1 MKSNLLPIL
10 GLLALALTPAR
21 GLAQRQQMSLG
32 RGVIAAQRDSK
43 VTVTWRRLAQEP
55 EDAKYN
61 LYVDRTG
68 AGSYVKLAG
77 PILRN
82 NYQAQLSAIPYG
94 SQLAV
99 SLVDADGKE
108 GALSVPFHF
117 VDNSWA
123 NAAIR
128 VNYKRAGSPVV
139 NREDT
144 LFTSKFCWPVD
155 LNGDGEMEY
164 VVNRVYNH
172 KDMNGY
178 EGHGADKLG
187 GDYLEA
193 YTRDGR
199 HLWTV
204 NLGIHFFA
212 FGGQNDGV
220 TVGDF
225 DGDGRGEVC
234 VQVCEGARLW
244 DAENR
249 CMGKYLYYNGQQ
261 ASSTGSGM
269 QTVSSDGSNPDI
281 DGDGVVNYTYYNR
294 GKNPQHYMLII
305 DGMTGEQKDVCPM
318 TMPKD
323 RDMEYTRTNKSA
335 FMNDE
340 YPYMSAAMG
349 SAFLDGVHQ
358 SIVAQFQVRTNKG
371 VHHYFTYAYGYEG
384 GEFRELFR
392 FPFWDNGNPSEFHH
406 IRIGDVDGDG
416 CDEVMNGAYALDNT
430 GKMLWNSGIGH
441 GDRFRMSDID
451 PDRPGQEIF
460 AIQQNAPDMLGTI
473 LYSAFDGTSI
483 KRWYMSSV
491 GDVGRGECMDVDPKY
506 KGYEMWSTL
515 PNMYNAQ
522 GEVISSEHPYPYE
535 GVWWDDD
542 LLREC
547 AWTPGS
553 GDDAALVIG
562 KYDGGTGYTRQ
573 IQPSRESGW
582 AVALETGVRPLF
594 WGDILGD
601 WREEVILTE
610 HDATGDVGFVL
621 YATNYTTSVNNIYCL
636 LEDPNYFGQITN
648 RGYYQS
654 PNTSF
659 YLGYDMPRP
668 PLPPTMKADDAT
680 AVYDLTLG
688 NVVVAAPSQSVQN
701 AYFMP
706 VREQTLTLNSPVE
719 GGVAL
724 WKGMQGTLVVNA
736 DITTTGKV
744 VVSEGTLEVNGT
756 VESPIE
762 LRARGVLSGKG
773 TVGKLSFEGSLN
785 YAEGVIRPT
794 ETLTV
799 QGDLTFDKKTF
810 VDIDLD
816 KGTGLK
822 VNGNLAI
829 TQPLVF
835 NIASTQLQEGTYRMV
850 EYTGEFNGDVALCE
864 VQGIVGLSYEV
875 VNAEGAISL
884 VIHGQRKALANVHWT
899 GNETNIWD
907 YQTENWLV
915 DGVPTTFVAQDSIVF
930 DDGTENTTVNIPELM
945 PAAGMEINTEKT
957 YTLQGNGGLTGEGGL
972 VKNGS
977 GKLILATKNA
987 DYTGATVINAGT
999 VVLKELS
1006 MQGSPS
1012 SIGVGS
1018 KSSSKW
1024 KVGKATLVF
1033 DGSSL
1038 ATDRGIQLTDTA
1050 TFQIPANSSTT
1061 LKGLLTG
1068 SATGVLKK
1076 TGAGQLSVSYSS
1088 ANSYKSTIFAE
1099 GTIAQGTTGATLGSA
1114 NSEVHVTG
1122 NVRFV
1127 QFYTTNSSD
1136 APTFQNKLNIDEGK
1150 TLTFVGSGRGT
1161 FRSTLLGKG
1170 TIKLSSGYVRFDNF
1184 MNAKDFEGIVELGS
1198 GANRFCQDIDMQK
1211 ATLVVNEDVAVT
1223 GYKAGGSNVQNFTYT
1238 LGGVQG
1244 AGTLGGGTWSIG
1256 YAGNDDAFSGTFTST
1271 VNKYGDG
1278 CWTLTGSSTGA
1289 LNVYEGTVWAN
1300 CTSAATTSGK
1310 ITVHSGATLK
1320 GNGQVNN
1327 LTLKQG
1333 ATLGALYKSPTLKTM
1348 VGTLTVNGSLTAEE
1362 GAVIQIRTRSTAT
1375 KTSTDVIAVQGNA
1388 KLNSPVIE
1396 MSELNDKYSY
1406 IPDQDIQII
1415 KCSGTLTIDGEPV
1428 MLPAKPKIGYRWDTS
1443 ALAEEGIIRV
1453 VEADITVEDI
1463 TDLIDL
1469 YLEGAEG
1476 ITVEDISN
1484 LIDRYLEVGSQRD
1497 TTF

>member
-1 MKSNLLPIL
+1 MKPNLLPVF
-10 GLLALALTPAR
+10 GLLALSLMPTEA
-21 GLAQRQQMSLG
+21 LAQRQQMSLG
-32 RGVIAAQRDSK
+32 RGVVAAQRDNK

-68 AGSYVKLAG
+68 GGSYTKVAG
-77 PILRN
+77 PIAQN

-94 SQLAV
+94 SRLAV
-99 SLVDADGKE
+99 RLVDADGTE
-108 GALSVPFHF
+108 GALSAPFHF
-117 VDNSWA
+117 VNNTWA
-123 NAAIR
+123 NAALRI
-128 VNYKRAGSPVV
+128 NYKKAGSPVV
-139 NREDT
+139 NHDDT

-164 VVNRVYNH
+164 VVNRIYNH
-172 KDMNGY
+172 KDQNGY

-193 YTRDGR
+193 YTRDGQ

-204 NLGIHFFA
+204 SLGIHFFA

-244 DAENR
+244 DAENK
-249 CMGKYLYYNGQQ
+249 CLGKYLYYNGEQ

-281 DGDGVVNYTYYNR
+281 DGDGMTNYTYYNK

-305 DGMTGEQKDVCPM
+305 DGMTGEQKAVCPM

-323 RDMEYTRTNKSA
+323 HAIEYTRTNKSA
-335 FMNDE
+335 FMGDE
-340 YPYMSAAMG
+340 YPYLSAAMG

-358 SIVAQFQVRTNKG
+358 SIVAQFQVRMKNG
-371 VHHYFTYAYGYEG
+371 DHHYFTYAYGYEG

-392 FPFWDNGNPSEFHH
+392 FAFWDNGNPSEFHH

-491 GDVGRGECMDVDPKY
+491 GDVGRGECMDVDPKH

-515 PNMYNAQ
+515 PNMYNAK

-535 GVWWDDD
+535 GMWWDDD

-553 GDDAALVIG
+553 GDNAALVIG

-573 IQPSRESGW
+573 IQPSKEAEW
-582 AVALETGVRPLF
+582 AVALESGVRPLF

-601 WREEVILTE
+601 WREEIVLTE

-621 YATNYTTSVNNIYCL
+621 YTTNYTTQVKNIYCL

-668 PLPPTMKADDAT
+668 PLPPTMKADETT

-688 NVVVAAPSQSVQN
+688 NAVVSAPSSDIQN

-706 VREQTLTLNSPVE
+706 VREQTLTLNSPIE
-719 GGVAL
+719 GAVNL
-724 WKGMQGTLVVNA
+724 WKGMQGTLVVNG

-756 VESPIE
+756 VTSPIE

-773 TVGKLSFEGSLN
+773 TVGEISFEGSLN

-799 QGDLTFDKKTF
+799 QGDLTINKNTF
-810 VDIDLD
+810 VEIDLD
-816 KGTGLK
+816 KGTNLQ
-822 VNGNLAI
+822 VNGNIAI
-829 TQPLVF
+829 TNALVF
-835 NIASTQLQEGTYRMV
+835 NINATQLMEGTYRLIA
-850 EYTGEFNGDVALCE
+850 YTDTFDGDVANCE
-864 VQGIVGLSYEV
+864 VRGIIGLSYEI
-875 VNAEGAISL
+875 VNSDNAISL
-884 VIHGQRKALANVHWT
+884 VIHGQREALANVHWT
-899 GNETNIWD
+899 GNASNVWD
-907 YQTENWLV
+907 YQTANWQV
-915 DGVPTTFVAQDSIVF
+915 NGESTAFVAQDSIIF
-930 DDGTENTTVNIPELM
+930 DDITANTTVNIPELM
-945 PAAGMEINTEKT
+945 PAASIEVNTEQT

-987 DYTGATVINAGT
+987 DYTGATIINEGT

-1006 MQGSPS
+1006 MQGSAS

-1018 KSSSKW
+1018 KSAAKW
-1024 KVGKATLVF
+1024 KVGKATMVF
-1033 DGSSL
+1033 DGASL

-1061 LKGLLTG
+1061 LKGQITG
-1068 SATGVLKK
+1068 ASAGVLKK
-1076 TGAGQLSVSYSS
+1076 TGSGQLSVSYAS
-1088 ANSYKSTIFAE
+1088 ANSYKSTIFQE
-1099 GTIAQGTTGATLGSA
+1099 GTIAQGTTTATLGSA
-1114 NSEVHVTG
+1114 TSEVHVTG
-1122 NVRFV
+1122 NVKFV
-1127 QFYTTNSSD
+1127 QFYTTNMSD
-1136 APTFQNKLNIDEGK
+1136 APNFQNKLNIDENK
-1150 TLTFVGSGRGT
+1150 TLTFVGTGRGT

-1170 TIKLSSGYVRFDNF
+1170 TLKLSSDYVRFDNY
-1184 MNAKDFEGIVELGS
+1184 MNAKDFEGTLELGA
-1198 GANRFCQDIDMQK
+1198 GANRFCQAVDMQK
-1211 ATLVVNEDVAVT
+1211 GTLVVNEDVTVT
-1223 GYKAGGSNVQNFTYT
+1223 GYKGGSNTTQNFTYQI
-1238 LGGVQG
+1238 GGVQG
-1244 AGTLGGGTWSIG
+1244 AGTLGDGTWNIG
-1256 YAGNDDAFSGTFTST
+1256 YAGNDDSFSGKFTAP
-1271 VNKYGDG
+1271 VNKYGEG

-1300 CTSAATTSGK
+1300 CTSAATTSGT
-1310 ITVHSGATLK
+1310 ITVHSGATLR
-1320 GNGQVNN
+1320 GNGQVQN
-1327 LTLKQG
+1327 LTLKEG
-1333 ATLGALYKSPTLKTM
+1333 ATLGVLYKSPSLKTM
-1348 VGTLTVNGSLTAEE
+1348 VGTLTVNGNLTAEA

-1375 KTSTDVIAVQGNA
+1375 KTNTDVVAVNGKA
-1388 KLNSPVIE
+1388 TLTSPIIE
-1396 MSELNDKYSY
+1396 MSELNDNYSY
-1406 IPDQDIQII
+1406 TPNQDIQIF
-1415 KCSGTLTIDGEPV
+1415 KCAGTLSITGEPV
-1428 MLPAKPKIGYRWDTS
+1428 ILPAKPKIGYRWDTS

-1453 VEADITVEDI
+1453 VETDITIEDI
-1463 TDLIDL
+1463 TELIDL
-1469 YLEGAEG
+1469 YLGGESG
-1476 ITVEDISN
+1476 ITIEDITK
-1484 LIDRYLEVGSQRD
+1484 LIDRYLEADGQHEP
-1497 TTF
+1497 TL